1 MSTPEIITVNSEALE
16 AQIRELLPS
25 QRGFGSELQASNVIM
40 PIIDLTAAAEGS
52 ILPESLQQSVA
63 FGSSTTVSVEASTQ
77 VLANS
82 AGFYRV
88 QGVSMVKN
96 LSSGAADNTFTITDG
111 STTKT
116 IWQHKM
122 LSDSS
127 FNITHVTFDFVFF
140 LTPGD
145 SCSLISNNAAAQA
158 TGSVRQVADVSGL
171 LTDPVGFT
179 AE

>member
-25 QRGFGSELQASNVIM
+25 QRGFGSELQASNIIT

-52 ILPESLQQSVA
+52 ILPESLQQSIA
-63 FGSSTTVSVEASTQ
+63 FGSSTTVSVENSTQ
-77 VLANS
+77 VIANS

-88 QGVSMVKN
+88 QGVSLVKN
-96 LSSGAADNTFTITDG
+96 LSSGAAENNFSITDG
-111 STTKT
+111 STTKVV
-116 IWQHKM
+116 WKHKM

-127 FNITHVTFDFVFF
+127 FNITQLSFDFVFF

-145 SCSLISNNAAAQA
+145 SFSLTSNNAAAQV
-158 TGSVRQVADVSGL
+158 TGSVRQVADVSGV